1 MAIAAPRSI
10 NMLLDIVGL
19 AKTPSTIGETTAAMM
34 TLGKQR
40 MRLLLACCHRVGLG
54 VYFGTD
60 TREDLLTEEISVTTP
75 PSGVPFTIKSGS
87 YVFFIA
93 LQ

>member
-19 AKTPSTIGETTAAMM
+19 TKTPSTIGETAAAMM
-34 TLGKQR
+34 TLGKQK
-40 MRLLLACCHRVGLG
+40 MRLLLSCCHRVGVG
-54 VYFGTD
+54 VYLGTD
-60 TREDLLTEEISVTTP
+60 AREELRREEISLATP